1 MKIKIEFE
9 TLNGPAGPVRYPQTK
24 CPHGCGH
31 MVGDWK
37 CQMCSN
43 FDGYDYDNSVV
54 ECKKEQ
60 L

>member
-1 MKIKIEFE
+1 MKIKVEFE

-43 FDGYDYDNSVV
+43 FGGYDYDNSVV
-54 ECKKEQ
+54 ECKK
-60 L
+60 